1 MCEVPD
7 GERLLVLGVE
17 DEKRKVRKNMT
28 REAFRELWKSRPI
41 ILDGATGTNLQE
53 AGMPVGVCPEQ
64 WILEHPDVLID
75 LQKEYVKA
83 GTDILYAPTFSAN
96 RLKLQEYGLEDK
108 LSEMNRKLVALS
120 KTAAE
125 SAGECADAG
134 KGADMPTEC
143 TCARKV
149 LVAGDLTMTGQQLY
163 PIGELQFE
171 ELVDIYKE
179 QASVLLEAGADLF
192 VVETMMSLQECRA
205 AVLAIRELCDLPIM
219 VSLTYQTDGR
229 TLYGTTPE
237 IATVVL
243 QELGADA
250 IGINCSTGPEDMI
263 APVQK
268 MAEYATIPVFAKP
281 NAGLPRLEG
290 GKTVFDTT
298 SEEFAACGKKLV
310 EAGAAFIGGCC
321 GTTPAHIKALAE
333 EVSGMQPAAP
343 LAKKRR
349 VLTSERALVE
359 INLDGNFMV
368 IGERINPTG
377 KKKLQAELR
386 EGSLKMVREMALN
399 QEAEGAQILDINMG
413 MNGID
418 EKQMM
423 LDTIYEVTT
432 TVELPLCI
440 DSSHVDIIE
449 AALRIYPGRALI
461 NSISMEK
468 EKMEPLLALAK
479 KYGAMFI
486 LLPLSDAGLPA
497 SMEEKHEIIDK
508 IMSAGFVA
516 GLTKED
522 VLVDGLVATVG
533 ANPRA
538 ALECYETFAHCKKE
552 LEVPTVCGLSN
563 ISFGLPERAHIN
575 TAFLTMAIAN
585 GLTMAIANPSQE
597 LLVNAA
603 FASDLLMAKEG
614 SDIRYIERMNTL
626 KDKYEGTELV
636 RVPAG
641 SSVVASAVASNGEAG
656 NGVVGKSGSATGT
669 NEASDMGTGSAQIK
683 SPVYEAVLKGNK
695 GAILDETKK
704 LLDAGMKPGVIIN
717 EQLIPA
723 INEVGELFD
732 KQKYF
737 LPQLIA
743 SANTM
748 KMSIE
753 YLEPMLERGEGADN
767 MATIVI
773 ATVEGD
779 IHDIGKNLV
788 VLMLKNYGYNVI
800 DLGKDVPA
808 ETIVDTAI
816 KENAA
821 VISLSALMTTT
832 MMRMKEV
839 VELAKAKNCPAKIIV
854 GGAAINESFAE
865 EIGADGYGKDAASA
879 VKVVAALL
887 A

>member
-1 MCEVPD
+1 
-7 GERLLVLGVE
+7 
-17 DEKRKVRKNMT
+17 MT
-28 REAFRELWKSRPI
+28 RQAFRELWKNKTV

-64 WILEHPDVLID
+64 WILEHPQMLID
-75 LQKEYVKA
+75 LQKAYVEA

-96 RLKLQEYGLEDK
+96 RLKLQEYGLEDRLVK
-108 LSEMNRKLVALS
+108 MNRELVELS
-120 KTAAE
+120 KQAAVAYVGIGGGEQGE
-125 SAGECADAG
+125 SEERAGENG
-134 KGADMPTEC
+134 T
-143 TCARKV
+143 RKV
-149 LVAGDLTMTGQQLY
+149 YIAGDLTMTGQQLY
-163 PIGELQFE
+163 PIGDLQFE

-179 QASVLLEAGADLF
+179 QAGVLLDAGVDLF

-205 AVLAIRELCDLPIM
+205 AVIAIRELCDLPIM
-219 VSLTYQTDGR
+219 VSLTYQSDGR

-243 QELGADA
+243 QDLGVDA
-250 IGINCSTGPEDMI
+250 IGINCSTGPEDMLV
-263 APVQK
+263 PVKK

-281 NAGLPRLEG
+281 NAGLPRLEN

-298 SEEFAACGKKLV
+298 PEEFAKCGKKLV
-310 EAGAAFIGGCC
+310 EAGAAFVGGCC
-321 GTTPAHIKALAE
+321 GTTPSHIKTLAQM
-333 EVSGMQPAAP
+333 VADVKAPAP
-343 LAKKRR
+343 LAIKRR
-349 VLTSERALVE
+349 VLTSERSMTE
-359 INLDGNFMV
+359 ILLDGNFMV

-386 EGSLKMVREMALN
+386 EGSLTMVREMALQ

-418 EKQMM
+418 EKKMM

-432 TVELPLCI
+432 TVDCPLCI

-449 AALRIYPGRALI
+449 EALRIYPGRALI

-486 LLPLSDAGLPA
+486 LLPLSDVGLPA
-497 SMEEKHEIIDK
+497 SMEEKHDIIDK
-508 IMSAGFVA
+508 IMSAALEA

-538 ALECYETFAHCKKE
+538 ALECYETFSHCKKE

-597 LLVNAA
+597 LLMNAA

-614 SDIRYIERMNTL
+614 SDIRYIERMNML

-636 RVPAG
+636 RVPVG
-641 SSVVASAVASNGEAG
+641 SSVAAGTSAGTVTTG
-656 NGVVGKSGSATGT
+656 NRTEVGSASSTADGT
-669 NEASDMGTGSAQIK
+669 QMK
-683 SPVYEAVLKGNK
+683 SPVYQAVLKGNK
-695 GAILDETKK
+695 GAILEETKK
-704 LLDAGMKPGVIIN
+704 LLDAGMKPNAIIN

-767 MATIVI
+767 MPTIVI

-839 VELAKAKNCPAKIIV
+839 VELAKEKGCTAKIIV

-865 EIGADGYGKDAASA
+865 EIGADGYGKDAAGA
-879 VKVVAALL
+879 VKVVESLL
-887 A
+887 K

>member
-1 MCEVPD
+1 
-7 GERLLVLGVE
+7 
-17 DEKRKVRKNMT
+17 MT
-28 REAFRELWKSRPI
+28 RQAFRELWENKTV

-53 AGMPVGVCPEQ
+53 AGMPVGVCPEK
-64 WILEHPDVLID
+64 WILEHPQVLID
-75 LQKEYVKA
+75 LQKAYVEA

-96 RLKLQEYGLEDK
+96 RLKLQEYGLEDG
-108 LSEMNRKLVALS
+108 LVEMNRELVALS
-120 KTAAE
+120 KQAVGAYVGIGD
-125 SAGECADAG
+125 GE
-134 KGADMPTEC
+134 KGEVKEEFGEGRT
-143 TCARKV
+143 RKV
-149 LVAGDLTMTGQQLY
+149 YIAGDLTMTGQQLY

-179 QASVLLEAGADLF
+179 QVVALLDAGVDLF

-205 AVLAIRELCDLPIM
+205 AVIAIRELCDLPIM
-219 VSLTYQTDGR
+219 VSLTYQPDGR

-243 QELGADA
+243 QDLGVDA
-250 IGINCSTGPEDMI
+250 IGINCSTGPKDMLI
-263 APVQK
+263 PVKK

-281 NAGLPRLEG
+281 NAGLPRLEN

-298 SEEFAACGKKLV
+298 PEEFAACGKKLV
-310 EAGAAFIGGCC
+310 ETGAAFVGGCC
-321 GTTPAHIKALAE
+321 GTTPSHIKALAE
-333 EVSGMQPAAP
+333 AVVDVKAP
-343 LAKKRR
+343 SPLTTKRR
-349 VLTSERALVE
+349 MLTSERGMAE
-359 INLDGNFMV
+359 ILLDGNFMI

-386 EGSLKMVREMALN
+386 EGSLRMVREMALQ

-418 EKQMM
+418 EKKMM

-432 TVELPLCI
+432 TVDCPLCI

-449 AALRIYPGRALI
+449 EALRIYPGRALI
-461 NSISMEK
+461 NSISMEQ

-508 IMSAGFVA
+508 IMASAFAV

-538 ALECYETFAHCKKE
+538 ALECYETFSYCKNE

-597 LLVNAA
+597 LLMNAA

-626 KDKYEGTELV
+626 KEKYEGTELV
-636 RVPAG
+636 RVPVG
-641 SSVVASAVASNGEAG
+641 SSVVAGSTSSVGGGAG
-656 NGVVGKSGSATGT
+656 NGTDVGGNGVGAGNSLSTGT
-669 NEASDMGTGSAQIK
+669 AQTK
-683 SPVYEAVLKGNK
+683 SPVYQAVLKGNK
-695 GAILDETKK
+695 GAILEETKK
-704 LLDAGMKPGVIIN
+704 LLDAGVKPNVIIN

-753 YLEPMLERGEGADN
+753 YLEPMLEREDGTDN

-808 ETIVDTAI
+808 EIIVDTAI
-816 KENAA
+816 KESAV

-839 VELAKAKNCPAKIIV
+839 VELAKEKGCTAKIIV
-854 GGAAINESFAE
+854 GGAAINESFAG

-879 VKVVAALL
+879 VKVVENLL
-887 A
+887 GGFANGH

>member
-1 MCEVPD
+1 
-7 GERLLVLGVE
+7 
-17 DEKRKVRKNMT
+17 MT
-28 REAFRELWKSRPI
+28 RQEFQELWKNRTV
-41 ILDGATGTNLQE
+41 ILDGATGTNLQA

-64 WILEHPDVLID
+64 WILEHPDVLVE
-75 LQKEYVKA
+75 LQKAYVEA

-108 LSEMNRKLVALS
+108 LCEMNRELVALS
-120 KTAAE
+120 KQAA
-125 SAGECADAG
+125 G
-134 KGADMPTEC
+134 GA
-143 TCARKV
+143 

-163 PIGELQFE
+163 PIGDLQFE

-179 QASVLLEAGADLF
+179 QAGVLLEAGVDLF

-205 AVLAIRELCDLPIM
+205 AVIAIRELCDLPIM

-237 IATVVL
+237 VATVVL

-250 IGINCSTGPEDMI
+250 IGINCSTGPKDMLI
-263 APVQK
+263 PVKK
-268 MAEYATIPVFAKP
+268 MAEYATIPIFAKP
-281 NAGLPRLEG
+281 NAGLPRLEN

-298 SEEFAACGKKLV
+298 PEEFASCGRELV
-310 EAGAAFIGGCC
+310 EAGAAFVGGCC
-321 GTTPAHIKALAE
+321 GTTPAHIKALADA
-333 EVSGMQPAAP
+333 VAGVKAQAP
-343 LAKKRR
+343 LSVKRR
-349 VLTSERALVE
+349 VLTSERGMAE
-359 INLDGNFMV
+359 ILLDGNFMV

-386 EGSLKMVREMALN
+386 EGSLKMVREMALQ

-432 TVELPLCI
+432 TVDLPLCI

-461 NSISMEK
+461 NSISMEQ

-479 KYGAMFI
+479 KYGAMFV

-508 IMSAGFVA
+508 IMEAALTA

-552 LEVPTVCGLSN
+552 LNVPTVCGLSN

-597 LLVNAA
+597 LLMNAA

-614 SDIRYIERMNTL
+614 SDIRYIERMNAL

-641 SSVVASAVASNGEAG
+641 SSVVAGSTAAG
-656 NGVVGKSGSATGT
+656 NGAGVQAST
-669 NEASDMGTGSAQIK
+669 NSAQAK
-683 SPVYEAVLKGNK
+683 SPVYQAVLKGNK
-695 GAILDETKK
+695 GVILDETKK
-704 LLDAGMKPGVIIN
+704 LLDSGLKPNAIIN
-717 EQLIPA
+717 EHLIPA

-748 KMSIE
+748 KLSIE

-808 ETIVDTAI
+808 EVIVDTAMTQ
-816 KENAA
+816 NAA
-821 VISLSALMTTT
+821 VICLSALMTTT

-839 VELAKAKNCPAKIIV
+839 VELAKEKKCEAKIIV

-865 EIGADGYGKDAASA
+865 EIGAHGYGKDAAGA
-879 VKVVAALL
+879 VKVVEGLL
-887 A
+887 K

>member
-1 MCEVPD
+1 
-7 GERLLVLGVE
+7 
-17 DEKRKVRKNMT
+17 MT
-28 REAFRELWKSRPI
+28 REAFREIWKNKTV

-64 WILEHPDVLID
+64 WILEHPQVLID
-75 LQKEYVKA
+75 LQKSYVAA

-96 RLKLQEYGLEDK
+96 RLKLREYELEDK
-108 LSEMNRKLVALS
+108 LVEMNRELVALS
-120 KTAAE
+120 KQAVVCAGADDIE
-125 SAGECADAG
+125 SGGDCADQ
-134 KGADMPTEC
+134 TSEC
-143 TCARKV
+143 VSLNTRKV
-149 LVAGDLTMTGQQLY
+149 YVAGDLTMTGQQLY

-171 ELVDIYKE
+171 ELVDIYKA
-179 QASVLLEAGADLF
+179 QAGVLLEAGVDLF

-205 AVLAIRELCDLPIM
+205 AVIAIREICNLPIM

-237 IATVVL
+237 IAAVVL
-243 QELGADA
+243 QDLGADA

-281 NAGLPRLEG
+281 NAGLPRLENA
-290 GKTVFDTT
+290 KTVFDTT
-298 SEEFAACGKKLV
+298 PEEFAACGKKLV
-310 EAGAAFIGGCC
+310 EAGAAFVGGCC

-333 EVSGMQPAAP
+333 AVAHIKAPAP
-343 LAKKRR
+343 LSVKRR
-349 VLTSERALVE
+349 VLTSERGMAE
-359 INLDGNFMV
+359 ILLDGNFMV

-377 KKKLQAELR
+377 KKKLQTELR
-386 EGSLKMVREMALN
+386 EGSLKMVREMALQ

-418 EKQMM
+418 EKKMM

-432 TVELPLCI
+432 TVDLPLCI

-449 AALRIYPGRALI
+449 EALRIYPGRALI
-461 NSISMEK
+461 NSISMEQ

-508 IMSAGFVA
+508 IIEAALKA
-516 GLTKED
+516 GLAKED

-538 ALECYETFAHCKKE
+538 ALECYETFAHCKNE

-597 LLVNAA
+597 LLMNAA

-614 SDIRYIERMNTL
+614 SDIRYIERMNML

-636 RVPAG
+636 RVPVG
-641 SSVVASAVASNGEAG
+641 SSVVASSNVGTAASTNGVGIGNLSSPANGSGTTGVGSNTDSNGA
-656 NGVVGKSGSATGT
+656 KT
-669 NEASDMGTGSAQIK
+669 K
-683 SPVYEAVLKGNK
+683 SPVYQAVLKGNK
-695 GAILDETKK
+695 GAILEETKK
-704 LLDAGMKPGVIIN
+704 LLDAGLKPGSIIN
-717 EQLIPA
+717 EELIPA

-748 KMSIE
+748 KLSIE
-753 YLEPMLERGEGADN
+753 YLEPMLERGEGTKN

-808 ETIVDTAI
+808 EVIVDTAI

-839 VELAKAKNCPAKIIV
+839 VELAKAKDCTAKIIV

-879 VKVVAALL
+879 VKVVDALL
-887 A
+887 K